1 MTPVAGGIT
10 DGKKDGF
17 VLAPGLFKSGFA
29 PRVPIYGIVG
39 VLLKVGTFF
48 GDEMVGHEDVS
59 RFWLGAFGK
68 LILF

>member
-1 MTPVAGGIT
+1 
-10 DGKKDGF
+10 
-17 VLAPGLFKSGFA
+17 
-29 PRVPIYGIVG
+29 